1 MNNISLVPIEAAND
15 PIQLYEACGS
25 HGTCLSRAES
35 ILSEGFRAGTQGRR
49 GNGAYLWYAK
59 SVGCEYATQL
69 AHHWFLSSV
78 KRQEFKGDEDQSE
91 AILWG
96 KISAPPDEVLN
107 LERPEFRDTL
117 RKALAQHWTTIK
129 SKDPTEREALVC
141 SVHQMLIQKI
151 EASKPVGVVLATVQ
165 PPKMPDEL
173 AGFVGQPYALI
184 VRNLSYLHILRDI
197 ERVPS

>member
-25 HGTCLSRAES
+25 HGTCRSRAES
-35 ILSEGFRAGTQGRR
+35 ILSEGFKTGTKGRR
-49 GNGAYLWYAK
+49 GDGAYLWYAE

-78 KRQEFKGDEDQSE
+78 KRREFEGDGDQSE

-96 KISAPPDEVLN
+96 KVSAPPDEVLN
-107 LERPEFRDTL
+107 LERPEFRDIL
-117 RKALAQHWTTIK
+117 RKALARHWTTIN
-129 SKDPTEREALVC
+129 SKDPKEKEALVC
-141 SVHQMLIQKI
+141 SIHQMLIQGI
-151 EASKPVGVVLATVQ
+151 ETTKPVGVVLATVT

-173 AGFVGQPYALI
+173 AGYVGQPYALI
-184 VRNLSYLHILRDI
+184 VRNLSYLTIFSDI